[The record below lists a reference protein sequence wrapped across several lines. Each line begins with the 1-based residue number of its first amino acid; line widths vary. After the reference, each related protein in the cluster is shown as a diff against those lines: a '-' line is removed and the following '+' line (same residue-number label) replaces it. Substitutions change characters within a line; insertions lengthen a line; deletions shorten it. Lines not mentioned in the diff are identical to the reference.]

1 MKLPVGAAY
10 SLAIAWDFSVR
21 ATDTLSS
28 LVATAAHS
36 YIAVSE
42 CASPTIVEPTHT
54 CTERSYSAE
63 SRYSAENH
71 YDAEHSCNGDNNYSA
86 ERCDNPVGRYSA
98 EDSYSAKG
106 RYNAYPVSVDCGKA
120 EGGYCITPTE
130 WKWIDMVR
138 RDYNVELLAKLSY
151 SQLETLYSAYH
162 ALRDWHS
169 GLPLDDDQHMAL
181 LRVCLIADKYRSRG
195 ELATPTTL
203 LTSMAFKHM
212 DKYDVL
218 YTIPRLVVEYYSE
231 H

>member
-1 MKLPVGAAY
+1 MEPPVGAAY
-10 SLAIAWDFSVR
+10 SLAVAWDFSVR
-21 ATDTLSS
+21 ATDTLNS

-36 YIAVSE
+36 SIAVSE

-54 CTERSYSAE
+54 CTERPYNTE
-63 SRYSAENH
+63 SRYGAEN
-71 YDAEHSCNGDNNYSA
+71 YYGSEHCCNGDNNYNG

-98 EDSYSAKG
+98 EDSYSA
-106 RYNAYPVSVDCGKA
+106 YPVSVDCGKA
-120 EGGYCITPTE
+120 DGEYCITRTE
-130 WKWIDMVR
+130 WKWADRVR
-138 RDYNVELLAKLSY
+138 RDYNVDILDRLSD

-181 LRVCLIADKYRSRG
+181 LRVCLIADKHRSRG

-203 LTSMAFKHM
+203 LTSMAFRHM